1 MERYRILPITECY
14 GGMEHRLYPV
24 VLFGPEDAVLV
35 DCGYPGCSTV
45 LEGALAEAGIRPEQL
60 TKLLLTH
67 QDDDHMGAAFE
78 LVQKYPQIRVV
89 ASRTE
94 RPYLTGEK
102 KNLRLAQAEQLQ
114 EHLPE
119 EQKAFG
125 LQFCERLRAVRP
137 VKMDLEVEG
146 GDWFPWAGGCRVLAT
161 PGHTPGHISLYL
173 EQEKVLITGDA
184 AVAERGRLEL
194 ANPQFC
200 LDLEQAEHSLERLRN
215 TPCTRYICCH
225 GGVLEK
231 G

>member
-1 MERYRILPITECY
+1 
-14 GGMEHRLYPV
+14 
-24 VLFGPEDAVLV
+24 
-35 DCGYPGCSTV
+35 
-45 LEGALAEAGIRPEQL
+45 
-60 TKLLLTH
+60 
-67 QDDDHMGAAFE
+67 MGAAFE
-78 LVQKYPQIRVV
+78 LVQRYPQLQVA

-94 RPYLTGEK
+94 RPFLSGEK
-102 KNLRLAQAEQLQ
+102 MNLRLAQAEQLQ

-125 LQFCERLRAVRP
+125 LQFCEQLRAVRP
-137 VKMDLEVEG
+137 VKVDLEVEE

-173 EQEKVLITGDA
+173 EQEQVLITGDA
-184 AVAERGRLEL
+184 AVAEGGQLEV

-200 LDLEQAEHSLERLRN
+200 LDPEQAERSLERLRGV
-215 TPCTRYICCH
+215 PCARYICYH

>member
-1 MERYRILPITECY
+1 
-14 GGMEHRLYPV
+14 
-24 VLFGPEDAVLV
+24 
-35 DCGYPGCSTV
+35 
-45 LEGALAEAGIRPEQL
+45 
-60 TKLLLTH
+60 
-67 QDDDHMGAAFE
+67 MGAAFE
-78 LVQKYPQIRVV
+78 LVRKYPQIQIA

-137 VKMDLEVEG
+137 VKVDLEVEEG
-146 GDWFPWAGGCRVLAT
+146 NWFPWAGGCRVLAT

-173 EQEKVLITGDA
+173 EEEQALITGDA
-184 AVAERGRLEL
+184 AVAEGGRLEL

-200 LDLEQAEHSLERLRN
+200 LDLEQAERSLERLRGM
-215 TPCTRYICCH
+215 PLRPVYLLPRRRA
-225 GGVLEK
+225 GEGVTFSFRW
-231 G
+231 GFCRCGRRAAQCAAPTSFCG

>member
-1 MERYRILPITECY
+1 
-14 GGMEHRLYPV
+14 
-24 VLFGPEDAVLV
+24 
-35 DCGYPGCSTV
+35 
-45 LEGALAEAGIRPEQL
+45 
-60 TKLLLTH
+60 
-67 QDDDHMGAAFE
+67 MGAAFE
-78 LVQKYPQIRVV
+78 LVQKYPQIRVA

-94 RPYLTGEK
+94 QPYLTGEK

-125 LQFCERLRAVRP
+125 LQFCQQLRAVRP
-137 VKMDLEVEG
+137 VKVDLEVEEG
-146 GDWFPWAGGCRVLAT
+146 NWFPWAGGCRVLAT

-184 AVAERGRLEL
+184 AVVEEGRLEV

-200 LDLEQAEHSLERLRN
+200 LDLEQAERSLERLRGI
-215 TPCTRYICCH
+215 PCARYICYH